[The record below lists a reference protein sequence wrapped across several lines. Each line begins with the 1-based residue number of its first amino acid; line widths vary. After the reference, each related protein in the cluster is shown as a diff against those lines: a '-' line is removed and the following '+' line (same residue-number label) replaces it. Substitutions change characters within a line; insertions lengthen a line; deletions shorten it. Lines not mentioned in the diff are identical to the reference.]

1 VLLCSAHCY
10 RAARS
15 KIVYWNGSRLGV
27 LSCHQGSFR
36 KEEYRSMRIHLDR
49 KQLDGLDG
57 NLVALLLIS
66 LIIIVAL
73 AY

>member
-1 VLLCSAHCY
+1 VL
-10 RAARS
+10 RALLSRGW
-15 KIVYWNGSRLGV
+15 IGNRCWNGNRRGV
-27 LSCHQGSFR
+27 LSGCQGSFR

-57 NLVALLLIS
+57 NLIALVVLS
-66 LIIIVAL
+66 LIIIIAF